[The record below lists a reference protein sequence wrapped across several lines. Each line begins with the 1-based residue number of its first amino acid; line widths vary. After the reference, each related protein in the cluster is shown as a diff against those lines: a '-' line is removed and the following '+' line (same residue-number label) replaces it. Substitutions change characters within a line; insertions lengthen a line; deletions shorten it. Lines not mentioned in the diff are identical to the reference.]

1 MGWCLRGVTLRRSTI
16 RSQVT
21 LRANCS
27 RRSIRSIARLRKPRR
42 PNANYEAAGGG
53 ALRQVNADVKNF
65 HEMSR
70 QRAAT
75 MAIGKP
81 MRGLIVLG
89 ILAVAAS
96 GTARA
101 DVYTVASRQVAD
113 EKAVFATVESISVVP
128 ARSRIGGTVV
138 ELNVREGD
146 PVTRGQVIATIG
158 DEKLVLQMKSL
169 DAQIDALHAQ
179 SDQAQVDFDRI
190 QGLVDRGIMPRVKL
204 DEARTAL
211 NVAENGLR
219 ARTAE
224 RAVVQQQQTEGQVLA
239 PQDGRV
245 LKRLVTVGSVV
256 LPGDPLVTVA
266 QQNFKLRLRIPE
278 EHARFL
284 KAGDRIRLDG
294 GEFGE
299 HTAKWGVIDL
309 VYPQIEEGRVIADA
323 TVEGLGEYFVGD
335 RLRVWIS
342 GGMRTAFVVP
352 SSFVTTRFGI
362 DYVHIR
368 RGDQTIDVPVQRGR
382 ELPSPELPNGL
393 EILSGIRV
401 GDQLVQP

>member
-1 MGWCLRGVTLRRSTI
+1 
-16 RSQVT
+16 
-21 LRANCS
+21 
-27 RRSIRSIARLRKPRR
+27 
-42 PNANYEAAGGG
+42 
-53 ALRQVNADVKNF
+53 LRQVNAHVKNF
-65 HEMSR
+65 DEMSP
-70 QRAAT
+70 QTAAT
-75 MAIGKP
+75 IAVGKP
-81 MRGLIVLG
+81 MRRLIVLG
-89 ILAVAAS
+89 IFAIAAS
-96 GTARA
+96 GAARA
-101 DVYTVASRQVAD
+101 DVFTVASRPVAD

-138 ELNVREGD
+138 QLNVREGD
-146 PVTRGQVIATIG
+146 PVTRGQVIASIG

-179 SDQAQVDFDRI
+179 SDQAQIDFDRI

-224 RAVVQQQQTEGQVLA
+224 RAVVQQQLNEGQVLA
-239 PQDGRV
+239 PADGRV
-245 LKRLVTVGSVV
+245 LKKLVAVGSVM
-256 LPGDPLVTVA
+256 LQGDALVTIA
-266 QQNFKLRLRIPE
+266 QQNFKLRLRVPE
-278 EHARFL
+278 HHARFL
-284 KAGDRIRLDG
+284 KAGDKVRVDG
-294 GEFGE
+294 AEFGDQVS
-299 HTAKWGVIDL
+299 KSGVIDL

-342 GGMRTAFVVP
+342 GGTRTAFVVP
-352 SSFVTTRFGI
+352 SSYVTTRFGI
-362 DYVHIR
+362 DYVKLR
-368 RGDQTIDVPVQRGR
+368 QGDRIVEAPVQRGR